1 MPCINFLQKLQNQ
14 KEKMDRR
21 KFPRINTNTFI
32 SFVKYN
38 KNGQIENQKT
48 GTAIDVS
55 QGGILLET
63 TEKIDTKSISLI
75 TTSSDNKLIEIK
87 ATVLYTRQVDGE
99 KFQNGISLQG
109 NPDENLRFVTGLV
122 HAYLL
127 RKKSQNRNIFL

>member
-1 MPCINFLQKLQNQ
+1 
-14 KEKMDRR
+14 MDRR
-21 KFPRINTNTFI
+21 KFPRINTKKFI

-38 KNGQIENQKT
+38 SNGQIESQKT

-63 TEKIDTKSISLI
+63 TEKIDTKSICLI

-87 ATVLYTRQVDGE
+87 AKVLYSRQAGDE

-109 NPDENLRFVTGLV
+109 NADENLRFVTGLV
-122 HAYLL
+122 HAYLI
-127 RKKSQNRNIFL
+127 RKKSQNRKIFL

>member
-1 MPCINFLQKLQNQ
+1 
-14 KEKMDRR
+14 MDRR

-63 TEKIDTKSISLI
+63 TEKIDTKSISII
-75 TTSSDNKLIEIK
+75 TTSSNNKLIEIK
-87 ATVLYTRQVDGE
+87 ATVLYTRQVDSE

-109 NPDENLRFVTGLV
+109 NPGENLRFVTGLV